1 MSVPGLDPHGEYG
14 AWEASQYDDADDL
27 HCTHCGGEGLCWD
40 GADPLGNCPDDPHR
54 CHACN
59 GSGKRRD
66 QTLF

>member
-1 MSVPGLDPHGEYG
+1 VSDELDD
-14 AWEASQYDDADDL
+14 YDDDDL
-27 HCTHCGGEGLCWD
+27 ECTHCGGDGLCWD
-40 GADPLGNCPDDPHR
+40 GADPLGNCPDDAHR